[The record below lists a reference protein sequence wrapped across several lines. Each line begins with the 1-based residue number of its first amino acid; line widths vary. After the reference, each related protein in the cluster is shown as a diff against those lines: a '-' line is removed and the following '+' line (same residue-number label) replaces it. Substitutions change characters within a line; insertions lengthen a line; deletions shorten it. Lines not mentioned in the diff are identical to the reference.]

1 MRKQHDG
8 WLSLSCKTFV
18 SYWIN
23 VVRGLLLCVFF
34 VALLFVGKGE
44 TQKVITQP
52 KDTPLVHIGVVPA
65 LTITETIKQYQPI
78 VDYLNRRLNINAQ
91 LMPRKDYVMV
101 LEKMRNNEIDAAIMG
116 SFICYRAIKEIGA
129 IPLVRP
135 ERPGIS
141 TYEGVVFVRRDSGIK
156 DIYGLKGK
164 SFVYIDRN
172 TSAGYVYPRF
182 LLKEKGYNADT
193 FFKEGIFAGKHDAAV
208 LMVLNKK
215 ADGGAAKD
223 DVYFRIEKE
232 NPRIKNEMKILHLS
246 SAKFP
251 DRTIVIRKGFDSA
264 LSKKIKE
271 ALITMNKDEEGRK
284 ALKEAGFD
292 RYISTVIEDFRGLEK
307 MLR

>member
-1 MRKQHDG
+1 MREQHNG
-8 WLSLSCKTFV
+8 WLSLS
-18 SYWIN
+18 
-23 VVRGLLLCVFF
+23 LCIFLF
-34 VALLFVGKGE
+34 AFWFVGKGE
-44 TQKVITQP
+44 TQEVIAQP
-52 KDTPLVHIGVVPA
+52 KATPLARIGVVPA
-65 LTITETIKQYQPI
+65 LTITEIIKQYQPI
-78 VDYLNRRLNINAQ
+78 VDYLNKRLNVNAQ
-91 LMPRKDYVMV
+91 LMPQKDYVTV
-101 LEKMRNNEIDAAIMG
+101 LEKMKNKEIDAAIMG
-116 SFICYRAIKEIGA
+116 SSICYRAIKEIGA

-135 ERPGIS
+135 ERAGVS
-141 TYEGVVFVRRDSGIK
+141 TYEGVVFVRSDSGIK

-182 LLKEKGYNADT
+182 LLKEKGYNADA
-193 FFKEGIFAGKHDAAV
+193 FFKEVIFAGKHDAAV

-223 DVYFRIEKE
+223 DVYFKLGKE

-264 LSKKIKE
+264 LSIKIKE

-292 RYISTVIEDFRGLEK
+292 RYLSVAAGDFGNLEK